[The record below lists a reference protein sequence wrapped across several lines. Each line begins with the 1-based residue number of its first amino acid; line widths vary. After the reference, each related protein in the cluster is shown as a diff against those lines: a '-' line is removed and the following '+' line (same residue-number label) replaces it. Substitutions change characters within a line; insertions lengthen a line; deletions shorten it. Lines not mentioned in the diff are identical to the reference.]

1 LIFEAK
7 VVLSFQ
13 KMNFIDLV
21 VLILPIDN
29 KYDF

>member
-1 LIFEAK
+1 
-7 VVLSFQ
+7 VLSFQ